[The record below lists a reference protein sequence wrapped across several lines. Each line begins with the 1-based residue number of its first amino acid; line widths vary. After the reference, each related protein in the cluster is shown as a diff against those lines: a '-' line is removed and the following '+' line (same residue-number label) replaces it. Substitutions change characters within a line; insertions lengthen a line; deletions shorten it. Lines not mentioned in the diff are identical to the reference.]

1 MNLKPFR
8 LTGKKIFNLKIFL
21 KKATKRSDKTRRLA
35 WFNIFPHLPLSKKP
49 LGMRMG
55 KGVGKLV
62 AWGSQLAGG
71 ITILEFKNL
80 RFGRAVYF
88 FKQASSRLPTQT
100 TNIFKHNMYQ
110 CTTSSPTK
118 SRRLT
123 YRW

>member
-21 KKATKRSDKTRRLA
+21 KKATKRSDKTRRLV
-35 WFNIFPHLPLSKKP
+35 WFNVFPHLPLSKKP

-55 KGVGKLV
+55 KGVGKLA

-88 FKQASSRLPTQT
+88 FKQASSRLPTRT
-100 TNIFKHNMYQ
+100 VNIFKFNTYS
-110 CTTSSPTK
+110 CTTSSPAK
-118 SRRLT
+118 SHRLT
-123 YRW
+123 QKH